1 MAILAERQLTLALS
15 LDPRAQSYQ
24 KSPMDHGLTPNPAF
38 PPHLGVPKMH
48 LGTLGL
54 RPIGELQAGHALGPP
69 SAHWSLESTGVPGSA
84 LESLHCNGHSL
95 SPARCQPGF
104 AWQGAQGQGSS
115 STHKAPSREE
125 IGQRHCH
132 SARVSAELVIGMG
145 PLGQSESTQA

>member
-95 SPARCQPGF
+95 SPARCQPGL